1 MEEKNLRQAYDGKR
15 KKNIVEDVV
24 AGRPKK
30 RLFIGMLSLTSLC
43 MAGLLILIWYI
54 GVPGLAAIQ
63 PWLPTLLGVI
73 FTIVILLAFFGIFNM
88 VLAVGGLPYLPVL
101 QKQTY
106 EFINALFPFAVY
118 LGRIFGIRRRRL
130 EGSFIAVS
138 NLLFRRKKIRVPADK
153 LLVVTPHCLQLAS
166 CPHKI
171 TRDPHNCKRCGGCDI
186 GALVA
191 LADEMGF
198 HFFVAT
204 GGTLARQIV
213 YKTRPKAVLAIA
225 CERDLMSGIQD
236 VYPLPAV
243 GVLNIRPNGPCYN
256 THVDMDLVRA
266 QLEEIILPVKK
277 GKEEAGDGQSTQ
289 SGSADPKRRP

>member
-1 MEEKNLRQAYDGKR
+1 MAQN
-15 KKNIVEDVV
+15 KKKIVMP
-24 AGRPKK
+24 GRPKK
-30 RLFIGMLSLTSLC
+30 RLFIGMLSLTTIL
-43 MAGLLILIWYI
+43 MAVVLYIIWYI
-54 GVPGLAAIQ
+54 GVPGLASIQ
-63 PWLPTLLGVI
+63 PALPWILGVI
-73 FTIVILLAFFGIFNM
+73 VTAIVVVAFLGIFNM
-88 VLAVGGLPYLPVL
+88 VLAVAGFPYLPFL

-106 EFINALFPFAVY
+106 ELINMLFPLAVR
-118 LGRIFGIRRRRL
+118 LGKVFGISRRRL

-138 NLLFRRKKIRVPADK
+138 NLLFNRMGIRVPADR

-171 TRDPHNCKRCGGCDI
+171 TRDPENCKRCGGCDI
-186 GALVA
+186 GALVT
-191 LADEMGF
+191 LSHEMGF

-256 THVDMDLVRA
+256 THVDMAEVRA
-266 QLEEIILPVKK
+266 QLEKIIIPQEKTA
-277 GKEEAGDGQSTQ
+277 KEEPEPSQKETADKGQE
-289 SGSADPKRRP
+289 K

>member
-1 MEEKNLRQAYDGKR
+1 MESTQNI
-15 KKNIVEDVV
+15 KKNFIMPK
-24 AGRPKK
+24 RPKK
-30 RLFIGMLSLTSLC
+30 RVFLGMLSLTTLL
-43 MAGLLILIWYI
+43 MAVVLFVIWYI
-54 GVPGLAAIQ
+54 GVPGLAEIQ
-63 PWLPTLLGVI
+63 PWLPTLLGAAFSAV
-73 FTIVILLAFFGIFNM
+73 VLLAFFGIVNM
-88 VLAVGGLPYLPVL
+88 VLAVSGLPYLGIL

-106 EFINALFPFAVY
+106 ELINALFPFAVY
-118 LGRIFGIRRRRL
+118 LGRLFGIRRRKL
-130 EGSFIAVS
+130 EASFIAVS
-138 NLLFRRKKIRVPADK
+138 NLLFRRRKIRVPASR

-186 GALVA
+186 GALVT

-213 YKTRPKAVLAIA
+213 RDTRPKAVLAIA

-236 VYPLPAV
+236 VYPLPAI

-256 THVDMDLVRA
+256 THVDMDFVKK
-266 QLEEIILPVKK
+266 QLEEIIIPEPKAE
-277 GKEEAGDGQSTQ
+277 KEEKKEKEAEHDG
-289 SGSADPKRRP
+289 

>member
-1 MEEKNLRQAYDGKR
+1 MEAKKSKHR
-15 KKNIVEDVV
+15 KDARAKAAVVSDVI

-30 RLFIGMLSLTSLC
+30 RLFIGMLSLTSVC
-43 MAGLLILIWYI
+43 MALVLFLIWYI

-63 PWLPTLLGVI
+63 PWLPTLLGIV
-73 FTIVILLAFFGIFNM
+73 FTAMILLAFLGIFNM
-88 VLAVGGLPYLPVL
+88 VLAVSGWPYLPVL

-106 EFINALFPFAVY
+106 ELINALFPFAVY
-118 LGRIFGIRRRRL
+118 LGHIFGIKRRRL

-138 NLLFRRKKIRVPADK
+138 NLLFRRRKIRVPADK

-171 TRDPHNCKRCGGCDI
+171 TRDPHNCKRCGRCDI
-186 GALVA
+186 GALVT

-256 THVDMDLVRA
+256 THVDMALVRA
-266 QLEEIILPVKK
+266 QLEEIILP
-277 GKEEAGDGQSTQ
+277 GTSGQREEAGDGQGTQ
-289 SGSADPKRRP
+289 PSRKNPE

>member
-1 MEEKNLRQAYDGKR
+1 MESTQNI
-15 KKNIVEDVV
+15 KKNFIMPK
-24 AGRPKK
+24 RPKK
-30 RLFIGMLSLTSLC
+30 RVFLGMLSLTTLL
-43 MAGLLILIWYI
+43 MAVVLFVIWYI
-54 GVPGLAAIQ
+54 GVPGLAEIQ
-63 PWLPTLLGVI
+63 PWLPTLLGAAFSAV
-73 FTIVILLAFFGIFNM
+73 VLLAFFGIVNM
-88 VLAVGGLPYLPVL
+88 VLAVSGLPYLGIL

-106 EFINALFPFAVY
+106 ELINALFPFAVY
-118 LGRIFGIRRRRL
+118 LGRLFGIRRRKL
-130 EGSFIAVS
+130 EASFIAVS
-138 NLLFRRKKIRVPADK
+138 NLLFRRRKIRVPASR

-186 GALVA
+186 GALVT

-213 YKTRPKAVLAIA
+213 RDTRPKAVLAIA

-236 VYPLPAV
+236 VYPLPAI

-256 THVDMDLVRA
+256 THVDMELVRK
-266 QLEEIILPVKK
+266 QLEEIIILEPKK
-277 GKEEAGDGQSTQ
+277 EKEEKEAEQDG
-289 SGSADPKRRP
+289 KR

>member
-1 MEEKNLRQAYDGKR
+1 MESTQNI
-15 KKNIVEDVV
+15 KKNFIMPK
-24 AGRPKK
+24 RPKK
-30 RLFIGMLSLTSLC
+30 RVFLGMLSLTTLL
-43 MAGLLILIWYI
+43 MAVVLFVIWYI
-54 GVPGLAAIQ
+54 GVPGLSEIQ
-63 PWLPTLLGVI
+63 PWLPTLLGAAFSAV
-73 FTIVILLAFFGIFNM
+73 VLLAFFGIINM
-88 VLAVGGLPYLPVL
+88 VLAVSGLPYLGIL

-106 EFINALFPFAVY
+106 ELINALFPFAVY
-118 LGRIFGIRRRRL
+118 LGRLFGIRRRKL
-130 EGSFIAVS
+130 EASFIAVS
-138 NLLFRRKKIRVPADK
+138 NLLFRRRKIRVPASR

-186 GALVA
+186 GALVT

-213 YKTRPKAVLAIA
+213 RDTRPKAVLAIA

-236 VYPLPAV
+236 VYPLPAI

-256 THVDMDLVRA
+256 THVDMELVRK
-266 QLEEIILPVKK
+266 QLEEIIIPEPKAE
-277 GKEEAGDGQSTQ
+277 KEEKKEKEAEQDG
-289 SGSADPKRRP
+289 KR

>member
-1 MEEKNLRQAYDGKR
+1 MESTQNI
-15 KKNIVEDVV
+15 KKNFIMPK
-24 AGRPKK
+24 RPKK
-30 RLFIGMLSLTSLC
+30 RVFLGMLSLTTLL
-43 MAGLLILIWYI
+43 MAVVLFVIWYI
-54 GVPGLAAIQ
+54 GVPGLSEIQ
-63 PWLPTLLGVI
+63 PWLPTLLGAAFSAV
-73 FTIVILLAFFGIFNM
+73 VLLAFFGIVNM
-88 VLAVGGLPYLPVL
+88 VLAVSGLPYLGIL

-106 EFINALFPFAVY
+106 ELINALFPFAVY
-118 LGRIFGIRRRRL
+118 LGRLFGIRRRKL
-130 EGSFIAVS
+130 EASFIAVS
-138 NLLFRRKKIRVPADK
+138 NLLFRRRKIRVSASR

-186 GALVA
+186 GALVT

-213 YKTRPKAVLAIA
+213 RDTRPKAVLAIA

-236 VYPLPAV
+236 VYPLPAI

-256 THVDMDLVRA
+256 THVDMDLVRK
-266 QLEEIILPVKK
+266 QLEEIIIPEPKK
-277 GKEEAGDGQSTQ
+277 EKEEKEAEQDG
-289 SGSADPKRRP
+289 KC

>member
-1 MEEKNLRQAYDGKR
+1 MESKQNTKNNFIMPK
-15 KKNIVEDVV
+15 
-24 AGRPKK
+24 RPKK
-30 RLFIGMLSLTSLC
+30 RVFIGMLSLTT
-43 MAGLLILIWYI
+43 LLLAVVLFVVWYI
-54 GVPGLAAIQ
+54 GVPGLAGIQ
-63 PWLPTLLGVI
+63 PWLPMLLGVA
-73 FTIVILLAFFGIFNM
+73 FSAVILVAFLGIINM
-88 VLAVGGLPYLPVL
+88 VLAVSGLPYLGIL

-106 EFINALFPFAVY
+106 ELINALFPFAVY

-130 EGSFIAVS
+130 EASFIAVS
-138 NLLFRRKKIRVPADK
+138 NLLFRRRQIRVPASR

-186 GALVA
+186 GALVT

-213 YKTRPKAVLAIA
+213 RDMRPKPGSAIPR
-225 CERDLMSGIQD
+225 ERDHMSAVQG

-256 THVDMDLVRA
+256 THVDMELVKK
-266 QLEEIILPVKK
+266 QLEEIIIPEPEE
-277 GKEEAGDGQSTQ
+277 KEAKPDGQ
-289 SGSADPKRRP
+289 

>member
-1 MEEKNLRQAYDGKR
+1 MDGTQTI
-15 KKNIVEDVV
+15 KKNFIMPK
-24 AGRPKK
+24 RPKK
-30 RLFIGMLSLTSLC
+30 RVFLGMLSLTTLL
-43 MAGLLILIWYI
+43 MAVVLFVIWYI
-54 GVPGLAAIQ
+54 GVPGLSEIQ
-63 PWLPTLLGVI
+63 PWLPTLLGAAFSAV
-73 FTIVILLAFFGIFNM
+73 VLLAFFGIINM
-88 VLAVGGLPYLPVL
+88 VLAVSGLPYLGIL

-106 EFINALFPFAVY
+106 ELINALFPFAVY
-118 LGRIFGIRRRRL
+118 LGRLFGIRRRKL
-130 EGSFIAVS
+130 EASFIAVS
-138 NLLFRRKKIRVPADK
+138 NLLFRRRKIRVPASR

-186 GALVA
+186 GALVT

-213 YKTRPKAVLAIA
+213 RDTRPKAVLAIA

-236 VYPLPAV
+236 VYPLPAI

-256 THVDMDLVRA
+256 THVDMELVRK
-266 QLEEIILPVKK
+266 QLEEIIIPEPKAE
-277 GKEEAGDGQSTQ
+277 KEEKKEKEAEHDG
-289 SGSADPKRRP
+289 

>member
-1 MEEKNLRQAYDGKR
+1 MESTQNI
-15 KKNIVEDVV
+15 KKNFIMPK
-24 AGRPKK
+24 RPKK
-30 RLFIGMLSLTSLC
+30 RVFLGMLSLTTLL
-43 MAGLLILIWYI
+43 MAVVLFVIWYI
-54 GVPGLAAIQ
+54 GVPGLSEIQ
-63 PWLPTLLGVI
+63 PWLPTLLGAAFSAV
-73 FTIVILLAFFGIFNM
+73 VLLAFFGIINM
-88 VLAVGGLPYLPVL
+88 VLAVSGLPYLGIL

-106 EFINALFPFAVY
+106 ELINALFPFAVY
-118 LGRIFGIRRRRL
+118 LGRLFGIRRRKL
-130 EGSFIAVS
+130 EASFIAVS
-138 NLLFRRKKIRVPADK
+138 NLLFRRRKIRVPASR

-186 GALVA
+186 GALVT

-213 YKTRPKAVLAIA
+213 RDTRPKAVLAIA

-236 VYPLPAV
+236 VYPLPAI

-256 THVDMDLVRA
+256 THVDMDFVKK
-266 QLEEIILPVKK
+266 QLEEIIIPEPKAE
-277 GKEEAGDGQSTQ
+277 KEEKKEKEAEHDG
-289 SGSADPKRRP
+289 

>member
-1 MEEKNLRQAYDGKR
+1 MESKQNTKNNFIMPK
-15 KKNIVEDVV
+15 
-24 AGRPKK
+24 RPKK
-30 RLFIGMLSLTSLC
+30 RVFIGMLSLTT
-43 MAGLLILIWYI
+43 LLLAVVLFVVWYI
-54 GVPGLAAIQ
+54 GVPGLAGIQ
-63 PWLPTLLGVI
+63 PWLPMLLGVA
-73 FTIVILLAFFGIFNM
+73 FSAVILVAFLGIINM
-88 VLAVGGLPYLPVL
+88 VLAVSGLPYLGIL

-106 EFINALFPFAVY
+106 ELINALFPFAVY

-130 EGSFIAVS
+130 EASFIAVS
-138 NLLFRRKKIRVPADK
+138 NLLFRRRQIRVPASR

-186 GALVA
+186 GALVT

-213 YKTRPKAVLAIA
+213 RDTRPKAVLAIA

-256 THVDMDLVRA
+256 THVDMELVKK
-266 QLEEIILPVKK
+266 QLEEIIIPEPEE
-277 GKEEAGDGQSTQ
+277 KEAKPDGQ
-289 SGSADPKRRP
+289 